1 MSNAQ
6 DYYTILGVP
15 QNALMEDVHNAYRV
29 ATRRFHPD
37 VNKSPGAAVQ
47 FREIVAAYEV
57 LANPS
62 KRDAYDRERRNQ
74 TQPERPYFT
83 LRVTPSK
90 RVVPTLDEPQV
101 VYVLVELL
109 PERTRSLQQLDSHLN
124 LALVIDHS
132 TSMKEGGRLDR
143 TKIAAYQIIEQLT
156 DKDVLSIISFSD
168 RADVL
173 VPASPVVD
181 KPGLKARV
189 ATMAASGGTE
199 IFQGLEAAYKENQKN
214 ASKAFVNHIILITD
228 GRTYGDEKQCLELAD
243 KAAKDGVGIS
253 AMGIGEEWNDTFL
266 DQLASRTGGT
276 SEYINSPNAVIR
288 FLNDRVKSLGQSF
301 AERVTISLA
310 PDPDVRIE
318 SAFRLTPSPQPI
330 AIDKDPIPIG
340 QLMIS
345 TVASVLLQLQMP
357 ASPRP
362 GFRNLVRIAVTGD
375 VLREGKLGYKV
386 IADTSLEVSASPPPE
401 EPPLAILDALSKL
414 TLYRLQEKAEAAVAQ
429 GNIQEATR
437 RLENLATR
445 LLAAGQESLANAAMA
460 EARRVAQTNM
470 LSEEGQK
477 ALKYGTRL
485 LIGAEK
491 DTGSLKTNIISS

>member
-1 MSNAQ
+1 M
-6 DYYTILGVP
+6 T
-15 QNALMEDVHNAYRV
+15 
-29 ATRRFHPD
+29 
-37 VNKSPGAAVQ
+37 
-47 FREIVAAYEV
+47 AYEV
-57 LANPS
+57 LSNPS
-62 KRDAYDRERRNQ
+62 KREAYDREWRKQ
-74 TQPERPYFT
+74 TQPDKPYFT

-101 VYVLVELL
+101 IYVLVELL
-109 PERTRSLQQLDSHLN
+109 PDRTRSIQQLDSHLN

-156 DKDVLSIISFSD
+156 EKDVLSIVSFSD

-173 VPASPVVD
+173 VPASPVTD

-199 IFQGLEAAYKENQKN
+199 IFQGLDAAYKENQKN
-214 ASKAFVNHIILITD
+214 ASKTFVNHIILITD
-228 GRTYGDEKQCLELAD
+228 GRTYGDEKHCLDLAD
-243 KAAKDGVGIS
+243 KAAKEGIGLS

-301 AERVTISLA
+301 AERVAISLA
-310 PDPDVRIE
+310 PDPDIRIE
-318 SAFRLTPSPQPI
+318 LAFRLTPSPQPI
-330 AIDKDPIPIG
+330 ATDKDPIPVG

-345 TVASVLLQLQMP
+345 SIASVLFQLQLP
-357 ASPRP
+357 ASPKP
-362 GFRNLVRIAVTGD
+362 GFRNLMRIDVTGD
-375 VLREGKLGYKV
+375 ILREGKLGYKV
-386 IADTSLEVSASPPPE
+386 IADTSLEVSANPPPE

-414 TLYRLQEKAEAAVAQ
+414 TLYRLQEKAESAVAQ

-445 LLAAGQESLANAAMA
+445 LLSAGQESLANAAMA

-470 LSEEGQK
+470 LSDEGQK
-477 ALKYGTRL
+477 SLKYGTRL
-485 LIGAEK
+485 LIGADNK
-491 DTGSLKTNIISS
+491 DTGSLNKDGTGTSQP